1 MHSFESSEQSEYF
14 TNRLI
19 IKKLD
24 QKHPDI
30 NKVLYLYQISFPEN
44 ELMNF
49 NVFFS
54 SQIKGD
60 VLSFY
65 DNNIFVGFAA
75 LMNKDNISNIL
86 YFAIEPSLRGKGY
99 GTQSLKQICEYF
111 GNNKIILDVEDP
123 FECNNEREREKRL
136 KRIQFY
142 IKAGF
147 KLTNIKYKW
156 SDEYYVIMVINSV
169 NLTEKEFW
177 EFWKIRRQ

>member
-1 MHSFESSEQSEYF
+1 MHSCESSEQNKYF
-14 TNRLI
+14 TNRLT

-44 ELMNF
+44 ELINF

-75 LMNKDNISNIL
+75 LMSKDNTSNIL

-111 GNNKIILDVEDP
+111 GSNKIILDVEDP